1 MSPLR
6 DGPLGA
12 DEGISDALRSL
23 QRHEPPAVTL
33 ETILDRWQLRRRN
46 AMLSTAMALG
56 ACVLA
61 FVLVPSSPP
70 EIPVH
75 LKIRVIE
82 VSPEAGRDEAPTAL
96 PVITPLA
103 MAPEELQA
111 P

>member
-23 QRHEPPAVTL
+23 QRHEPPAVSL
-33 ETILDRWQLRRRN
+33 DAILDRWQLRRRN
-46 AMLSTAMALG
+46 AMLSAALALG
-56 ACVLA
+56 ACFLA
-61 FVLVPSSPP
+61 FILVPSPP
-70 EIPVH
+70 AETPVH
-75 LKIRVIE
+75 LRIRVIE
-82 VSPEAGRDEAPTAL
+82 ASPEAATERASMAL
-96 PVITPLA
+96 PVITPMA